1 MNRERGGSV
10 VADMSMRR
18 LVRTVPVLAVA
29 LLGTV
34 GCAGDPAPQGAGP
47 GPPVIQ
53 DYRFPEL
60 IAAPGATVTVV
71 DGDGEPHT
79 VTADDGSFDTGSFDS
94 SAPGTFV
101 APTAPGS
108 YPFHCTVHPSMRGTL
123 TVR

>member
-1 MNRERGGSV
+1 
-10 VADMSMRR
+10 MRR
-18 LVRTVPVLAVA
+18 LVRVLPVLAVTV
-29 LLGTV
+29 LGTA
-34 GCAGDPAPQGAGP
+34 GCGGAPTPQPGAGS

-60 IAAPGATVTVV
+60 TAAPGATVTVV
-71 DGDGEPHT
+71 DADGEPHT

-101 APTAPGS
+101 APTSPGS